1 MILDLERRTAA
12 ARAEAGNWADPGD
25 DVLVAEAITCL
36 CKGKPP
42 KRGSGTWR
50 DMTNVL
56 KPIHADW
63 GLHDEEV
70 GDALVIIRAAIALFL
85 DEKQQMAVY
94 KYPSFAANY
103 GQYLSRAMNG
113 DQKGDHH
120 GNTYQ
125 RSRGRIAQ
133 GAVRREVASEE
144 EARAILG

>member
-1 MILDLERRTAA
+1 MLDLARRTAA

-56 KPIHADW
+56 KPTHADW
-63 GLHDEEV
+63 GLHDKGVDE
-70 GDALVIIRAAIALFL
+70 ALVIIRAAIALFL

-113 DQKGDHH
+113 DRRQTPHRNDPGKYDEATRLTLERLNHGDH
-120 GNTYQ
+120 
-125 RSRGRIAQ
+125 
-133 GAVRREVASEE
+133 
-144 EARAILG
+144 